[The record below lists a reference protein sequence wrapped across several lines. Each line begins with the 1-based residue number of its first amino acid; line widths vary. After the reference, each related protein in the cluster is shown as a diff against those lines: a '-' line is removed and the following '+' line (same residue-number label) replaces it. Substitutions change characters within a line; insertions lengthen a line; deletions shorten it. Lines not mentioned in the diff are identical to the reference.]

1 MAIISNKPNMNYGIW
16 GSNGNVTVPTS
27 EKVEQG
33 HIVEKPK
40 AEIVNWIENRQDSFL
55 QYLNQRGIPTWDS
68 TTEYAQDAYV
78 VKSGTLYRA
87 LSQNQDKDPTSNTAI
102 WIVAFA
108 TYTAYLA
115 LYTDVQSVK
124 NTEGYLPLYVSKA
137 NPVMTGECIGVGY
150 TNSTGVSGL
159 TFSGTS
165 PQIEK
170 DGEVVGG
177 FSGLEADTDLVTF
190 ADLREYLQFYKV
202 GDLYV
207 TTLNGNPNTLLGYG
221 EWERYAEGRT
231 LVGVSSSASTNPSW
245 TKYVDSQFG
254 AYTHQLTA
262 AELPKVTNYY
272 YQRFTNQTSGDVV
285 VGGIDPNGNPKYNNV
300 EQITATIGDTAH
312 NNVQP
317 SQTVFIWRRTA

>member
-68 TTEYAQDAYV
+68 TTEYAQGAYV

-102 WIVAFA
+102 WTVAFA
-108 TYTAYLA
+108 TYADYLT
-115 LYTDVQSVK
+115 LYTDVETIKS
-124 NTEGYLPLYVSKA
+124 TEGYLPLYVSKA
-137 NPVMTGECIGVGY
+137 NPVMTGECLGVSY

-170 DGEVVGG
+170 DGEVVGTFTG
-177 FSGLEADTDLVTF
+177 TESDDDVVTF
-190 ADLREYLQFYKV
+190 KDLRSYLQFYNV
-202 GDLYV
+202 GDLYL
-207 TTLNGNPNTLLGYG
+207 TTLATNPYDILGYG
-221 EWERYAEGRT
+221 TWERYAEGKA
-231 LVGVSSSASTNPSW
+231 LVGISSPSSTNPSW
-245 TKYVDSQFG
+245 TKFAGSTYGS
-254 AYTHQLTA
+254 YTHTLTQSEIPSHKHTTQLGDA
-262 AELPKVTNYY
+262 V
-272 YQRFTNQTSGDVV
+272 TSGETSTISS
-285 VGGIDPNGNPKYNNV
+285 GGGL
-300 EQITATIGDTAH
+300 IGLYDTQSMQDSGGGDQPH

-317 SQTVFIWRRTA
+317 SIIVYVWRRIE

>member
-78 VKSGTLYRA
+78 VKSGTLYKA

-102 WIVAFA
+102 WTVAFA
-108 TYTAYLA
+108 TYAAYLA
-115 LYTDVQSVK
+115 LYTDVETIKS
-124 NTEGYLPLYVSKA
+124 TEGYLSLYVSKA
-137 NPVMTGECIGVGY
+137 NPVMTGECLGVSY
-150 TNSTGVSGL
+150 TNSTGASGL

-170 DGEVVGG
+170 DGEVVGTFTG
-177 FSGLEADTDLVTF
+177 TGSDDDVVTF
-190 ADLREYLQFYKV
+190 KDLRSYLQFYNV
-202 GDLYV
+202 GDLYL
-207 TTLNGNPNTLLGYG
+207 TTLATNPYDILGYG
-221 EWERYAEGRT
+221 TWERYAEGKA
-231 LVGVSSSASTNPSW
+231 LVGISSSSSANPSW
-245 TKYVDSQFG
+245 TKFVGSTYGS
-254 AYTHQLTA
+254 YTHTLTQSEIPSHKHITQLGDA
-262 AELPKVTNYY
+262 I
-272 YQRFTNQTSGDVV
+272 TSGEGSTISS
-285 VGGIDPNGNPKYNNV
+285 GGGL
-300 EQITATIGDTAH
+300 IGLYDTQSMQDSGGGDQPH

-317 SQTVFIWRRTA
+317 SIIVYVWRRIE